1 MGLKAFS
8 LTSVLDSLTHYSVF
22 EMEITLSISKEEV
35 MQEIAVTTA
44 YTGGKMDNDEK
55 ALHRISTVDED
66 ENHLERFWE
75 ESRADLCQ
83 ELIGLVTF
91 EGMVS
96 GSIIRPID
104 PIDPVAPIIS
114 TVSAKQGA
122 PGATLQPG
130 TNDKPEHYELR
141 LDVSR
146 SFDEALMPSMM
157 LSLRSFFVHNIVAKW
172 YIYTNKGEAG
182 DYADKAT
189 TLLDDIH
196 RKAVYKKKPTRPTY
210 DD

>member
-1 MGLKAFS
+1 
-8 LTSVLDSLTHYSVF
+8 
-22 EMEITLSISKEEV
+22 MEITLSINKEDV

-44 YTGGKMDNDEK
+44 YTGGKMDNDEN

-75 ESRADLCQ
+75 ESRADICQ

-91 EGMVS
+91 EGMVRDT
-96 GSIIRPID
+96 IPLPTIVQR
-104 PIDPVAPIIS
+104 
-114 TVSAKQGA
+114 Q
-122 PGATLQPG
+122 
-130 TNDKPEHYELR
+130 HYELR
-141 LDVSR
+141 LDVSK
-146 SFDEALMPSMM
+146 SFDEALLPSMR
-157 LSLRSFFVHNIVAKW
+157 LSLFSYFVQSIVAKW
-172 YIYTNKGEAG
+172 YVYTNKGEAG
-182 DYADKAT
+182 DYADKAS

>member
-1 MGLKAFS
+1 
-8 LTSVLDSLTHYSVF
+8 
-22 EMEITLSISKEEV
+22 MEITLSISKEDV

-44 YTGGKMDNDEK
+44 YTGGKMDNDEN

-91 EGMVS
+91 EGMVDDNIIIGPNGPMS
-96 GSIIRPID
+96 PIGPVTQTPAAAPSVVEPPISI
-104 PIDPVAPIIS
+104 S
-114 TVSAKQGA
+114 Q
-122 PGATLQPG
+122 
-130 TNDKPEHYELR
+130 HYELR
-141 LDVSR
+141 LDVSK
-146 SFDEALMPSMM
+146 SFDKALLPSMK

>member
-1 MGLKAFS
+1 
-8 LTSVLDSLTHYSVF
+8 
-22 EMEITLSISKEEV
+22 MEITLSISKEDV

-44 YTGGKMDNDEK
+44 YTGGKMDNDEN

-91 EGMVS
+91 EGMVND
-96 GSIIRPID
+96 IIISPVNPVYPID
-104 PIDPVAPIIS
+104 PISPVTPTPTAVLPPIS
-114 TVSAKQGA
+114 T
-122 PGATLQPG
+122 PM
-130 TNDKPEHYELR
+130 HYELR
-141 LDVSR
+141 LDVSK
-146 SFDEALMPSMM
+146 SFDEALLPSMK

-210 DD
+210 DN

>member
-1 MGLKAFS
+1 
-8 LTSVLDSLTHYSVF
+8 
-22 EMEITLSISKEEV
+22 
-35 MQEIAVTTA
+35 MQEVAVTTA
-44 YTGGKMDNDEK
+44 YTGGKMDNDEN

-75 ESRADLCQ
+75 ESRADICQ

-96 GSIIRPID
+96 DSILPID
-104 PIDPVAPIIS
+104 PIHPIQPAASVASSVI
-114 TVSAKQGA
+114 TLKQ
-122 PGATLQPG
+122 
-130 TNDKPEHYELR
+130 HYELR
-141 LDVSR
+141 LDVSK
-146 SFDEALMPSMM
+146 SFDEALLPSMK

-172 YIYTNKGEAG
+172 YVYTNKTEAG
-182 DYADKAT
+182 DYADKAA

>member
-1 MGLKAFS
+1 
-8 LTSVLDSLTHYSVF
+8 
-22 EMEITLSISKEEV
+22 MEITLSINKDDV
-35 MQEIAVTTA
+35 MQEVAVTTA
-44 YTGGKMDNDEK
+44 YTGGKMDNDEN

-66 ENHLERFWE
+66 ESHLERFWE
-75 ESRADLCQ
+75 ESRADICQ

-91 EGMVS
+91 EGMVNS
-96 GSIIRPID
+96 VIK
-104 PIDPVAPIIS
+104 PIDPVNTIDPVFPRATAIEPP
-114 TVSAKQGA
+114 VLLKQ
-122 PGATLQPG
+122 
-130 TNDKPEHYELR
+130 HYELR
-141 LDVSR
+141 LDVSK
-146 SFDEALMPSMM
+146 SFDEALLPSMK
-157 LSLRSFFVHNIVAKW
+157 LSLFSFFVHSIVAKW

>member
-1 MGLKAFS
+1 
-8 LTSVLDSLTHYSVF
+8 
-22 EMEITLSISKEEV
+22 

-44 YTGGKMDNDEK
+44 YTGGKMDTDEK
-55 ALHRISTVDED
+55 ALGRISTVDED

-83 ELIGLVTF
+83 ELIGMVAY
-91 EGMVS
+91 EGMVK
-96 GSIIRPID
+96 
-104 PIDPVAPIIS
+104 
-114 TVSAKQGA
+114 SAAGA
-122 PGATLQPG
+122 KTSESMTTETGQDATP
-130 TNDKPEHYELR
+130 HYELR
-141 LDVSR
+141 LNVSK
-146 SFDEALMPSMM
+146 SFDEALLPSMV

-182 DYADKAT
+182 EYADKAS

>member
-1 MGLKAFS
+1 
-8 LTSVLDSLTHYSVF
+8 
-22 EMEITLSISKEEV
+22 

-44 YTGGKMDNDEK
+44 YTGGKMIDNDEN
-55 ALHRISTVDED
+55 ALNRISTVDED

-75 ESRADLCQ
+75 ESRADICQ

-91 EGMVS
+91 EGMVD
-96 GSIIRPID
+96 GIVKPID
-104 PIDPVAPIIS
+104 PDTYVLQSSTTILPPI
-114 TVSAKQGA
+114 
-122 PGATLQPG
+122 TL
-130 TNDKPEHYELR
+130 KPHYELR
-141 LDVSR
+141 LEVSK
-146 SFDEALMPSMM
+146 SFDEALLPSMK

-172 YIYTNKGEAG
+172 YIYTNKSEAG
-182 DYADKAT
+182 DYADKAS

>member
-1 MGLKAFS
+1 
-8 LTSVLDSLTHYSVF
+8 
-22 EMEITLSISKEEV
+22 
-35 MQEIAVTTA
+35 MQEVAITTA
-44 YTGGKMDNDEK
+44 YTGGKMDNDEN

-75 ESRADLCQ
+75 ESRADICQ

-91 EGMVS
+91 EGMVDDS
-96 GSIIRPID
+96 GN
-104 PIDPVAPIIS
+104 
-114 TVSAKQGA
+114 KQ
-122 PGATLQPG
+122 Q
-130 TNDKPEHYELR
+130 YELR
-141 LDVSR
+141 LDVSK
-146 SFDEALMPSMM
+146 SFDEALLPSMK

-182 DYADKAT
+182 EYADKAA

-196 RKAVYKKKPTRPTY
+196 RKAVYKKRPTRPTY

>member
-1 MGLKAFS
+1 
-8 LTSVLDSLTHYSVF
+8 
-22 EMEITLSISKEEV
+22 MEIALSINKEDVMREV
-35 MQEIAVTTA
+35 AVTTA
-44 YTGGKMDNDEK
+44 YTGGKMENDEN

-75 ESRADLCQ
+75 ESRADICQ

-96 GSIIRPID
+96 SIIKPANPLSPIQ
-104 PIDPVAPIIS
+104 PVAN
-114 TVSAKQGA
+114 AAA
-122 PGATLQPG
+122 PVILPS
-130 TNDKPEHYELR
+130 KHYELR
-141 LDVSR
+141 LDVSK
-146 SFDEALMPSMM
+146 SFDDALLPSMR
-157 LSLRSFFVHNIVAKW
+157 LSLFSYFVQSIVAKW
-172 YIYTNKGEAG
+172 YVYTNKGEAG
-182 DYADKAT
+182 EYADKAA

>member
-1 MGLKAFS
+1 
-8 LTSVLDSLTHYSVF
+8 
-22 EMEITLSISKEEV
+22 MEITLSISKEDV
-35 MQEIAVTTA
+35 MQEVAVTTA
-44 YTGGKMDNDEK
+44 YTGGKMDNDDK

-75 ESRADLCQ
+75 ESRADICQ
-83 ELIGLVTF
+83 ELIGLVSF
-91 EGMVS
+91 EGMVKD
-96 GSIIRPID
+96 SIIKPVDPID
-104 PIDPVAPIIS
+104 PIDPIIPSGPVIQSAS
-114 TVSAKQGA
+114 TAAVLPPTIITTQ
-122 PGATLQPG
+122 
-130 TNDKPEHYELR
+130 HYELR
-141 LDVSR
+141 LDVSK
-146 SFDEALMPSMM
+146 SFDEALLPSMK

-189 TLLDDIH
+189 TLPDDLH

>member
-1 MGLKAFS
+1 
-8 LTSVLDSLTHYSVF
+8 
-22 EMEITLSISKEEV
+22 MEITLKISKEDVMKEV
-35 MQEIAVTTA
+35 AITTA
-44 YTGGKMDNDEK
+44 YTGGKMADNDEN

-66 ENHLERFWE
+66 EKHLERFWE
-75 ESRADLCQ
+75 ESRTDICQ

-96 GSIIRPID
+96 GLPVIPY
-104 PIDPVAPIIS
+104 DPVQPVQPLAA
-114 TVSAKQGA
+114 SADLPVIQTPK
-122 PGATLQPG
+122 
-130 TNDKPEHYELR
+130 HYELR
-141 LDVSR
+141 LDVSK
-146 SFDEALMPSMM
+146 SFDEALLPSMN
-157 LSLRSFFVHNIVAKW
+157 LSLFSYFVQNIVAKW

>member
-1 MGLKAFS
+1 
-8 LTSVLDSLTHYSVF
+8 
-22 EMEITLSISKEEV
+22 MEITLSVNKDNV
-35 MQEIAVTTA
+35 MQEVAVTTA
-44 YTGGKMDNDEK
+44 YTGGKMDNDEN

-75 ESRADLCQ
+75 ESRADICQ

-91 EGMVS
+91 EGMVR
-96 GSIIRPID
+96 SIIKPID
-104 PIDPVAPIIS
+104 PTDPVFPRATAIEPPDLLQ
-114 TVSAKQGA
+114 KQ
-122 PGATLQPG
+122 
-130 TNDKPEHYELR
+130 HYELR
-141 LDVSR
+141 LDVSK
-146 SFDEALMPSMM
+146 SFDEALLPSMK
-157 LSLRSFFVHNIVAKW
+157 LSLFSFFVHSIVAKW

-182 DYADKAT
+182 DYADKAS

>member
-1 MGLKAFS
+1 
-8 LTSVLDSLTHYSVF
+8 
-22 EMEITLSISKEEV
+22 MEITLSISKEDV

-91 EGMVS
+91 EGMVNDTINI
-96 GSIIRPID
+96 GPVDPVKPID
-104 PIDPVAPIIS
+104 QTGTTPAPAAVVPPISLP
-114 TVSAKQGA
+114 Q
-122 PGATLQPG
+122 
-130 TNDKPEHYELR
+130 HYELR
-141 LDVSR
+141 LEVSK
-146 SFDEALMPSMM
+146 SFDEALLPSMR

>member
-1 MGLKAFS
+1 
-8 LTSVLDSLTHYSVF
+8 
-22 EMEITLSISKEEV
+22 MEITLSISKEDV

-91 EGMVS
+91 EGMVNDT
-96 GSIIRPID
+96 IIIGPVDPVRPID
-104 PIDPVAPIIS
+104 QTGTTPAPAAAPAAVLPPAIIN
-114 TVSAKQGA
+114 KQ
-122 PGATLQPG
+122 
-130 TNDKPEHYELR
+130 HYELR
-141 LDVSR
+141 LDVSK
-146 SFDEALMPSMM
+146 SFDEALLPSMR

-210 DD
+210 DE

>member
-1 MGLKAFS
+1 
-8 LTSVLDSLTHYSVF
+8 
-22 EMEITLSISKEEV
+22 MEITLSISKEDV
-35 MQEIAVTTA
+35 MQEVAVTTA
-44 YTGGKMDNDEK
+44 YTGGKMDNDDK

-75 ESRADLCQ
+75 ESRADICQ
-83 ELIGLVTF
+83 ELIGLVSF
-91 EGMVS
+91 EGMVKD
-96 GSIIRPID
+96 SIIKPVDPID
-104 PIDPVAPIIS
+104 PIIPSGPVIQSASTDAVLPPTII
-114 TVSAKQGA
+114 TTQ
-122 PGATLQPG
+122 
-130 TNDKPEHYELR
+130 HYELR
-141 LDVSR
+141 LDVSK
-146 SFDEALMPSMM
+146 SFDEALLPSMK

>member
-1 MGLKAFS
+1 
-8 LTSVLDSLTHYSVF
+8 
-22 EMEITLSISKEEV
+22 MEIKLSISKEDV

-44 YTGGKMDNDEK
+44 YTGGKMDNDEN

-91 EGMVS
+91 EGMVNNYV
-96 GSIIRPID
+96 PIELDD
-104 PIDPVAPIIS
+104 PAHPVCVP
-114 TVSAKQGA
+114 K
-122 PGATLQPG
+122 
-130 TNDKPEHYELR
+130 HYELR
-141 LDVSR
+141 LDVSK
-146 SFDEALMPSMM
+146 SFDEALLPSMQ

-172 YIYTNKGEAG
+172 YIYTNKQEAG

>member
-1 MGLKAFS
+1 
-8 LTSVLDSLTHYSVF
+8 
-22 EMEITLSISKEEV
+22 

-44 YTGGKMDNDEK
+44 YTGGKMIDNDEN

-75 ESRADLCQ
+75 ESRADICQ

-91 EGMVS
+91 EGMVD
-96 GSIIRPID
+96 SIVETVDPDNPVLQSSTTILPPI
-104 PIDPVAPIIS
+104 
-114 TVSAKQGA
+114 
-122 PGATLQPG
+122 TL
-130 TNDKPEHYELR
+130 KPHYELR
-141 LDVSR
+141 LDVSK
-146 SFDEALMPSMM
+146 SFDEALLPSMK

-172 YIYTNKGEAG
+172 YVYTNKTEAG
-182 DYADKAT
+182 DYADKAA